1 MLAEDRNTK
10 EVFAIKIL
18 KKHVVFQDD
27 DIEGA
32 ITEKRILALSA
43 NHPFLTSLHCC
54 FQTDERLFFVME
66 YVNGG
71 DLMFHIQR
79 SRRFDETRSC
89 FYSAEIVLALQFLH
103 KHKIIYRYSYIRYLP
118 RFFDRWAHEINS
130 KISWQKMCLILLI
143 KGLEI
148 FKTFLNN
155 KISNF
160 CLWCYF
166 FTSIVQ
172 K

>member
-1 MLAEDRNTK
+1 MVIDYFSLQTWIDRKLAQSALEDLINTQNSQRKCVLEDFQFLKVLGKGAFGKVMLAEDRNTK

-18 KKHVVFQDD
+18 KKHAIFQDD

-32 ITEKRILALSA
+32 MTEKRILALSG

-103 KHKIIYRYSYIRYLP
+103 KHKIIYR
-118 RFFDRWAHEINS
+118 
-130 KISWQKMCLILLI
+130 
-143 KGLEI
+143 
-148 FKTFLNN
+148 
-155 KISNF
+155 
-160 CLWCYF
+160 
-166 FTSIVQ
+166 
-172 K
+172 

>member
-1 MLAEDRNTK
+1 MCSRRFPVPKGFRQRCIWQSHVGGGSKYQRGFCL
-10 EVFAIKIL
+10 KIL

-32 ITEKRILALSA
+32 MTEKRILALSG
-43 NHPFLTSLHCC
+43 NHPFLTSMLCC

-89 FYSAEIVLALQFLH
+89 FYTAEIVLALQFLH
-103 KHKIIYRYSYIRYLP
+103 KHKIIYR
-118 RFFDRWAHEINS
+118 
-130 KISWQKMCLILLI
+130 
-143 KGLEI
+143 
-148 FKTFLNN
+148 
-155 KISNF
+155 
-160 CLWCYF
+160 
-166 FTSIVQ
+166 
-172 K
+172 

>member
-32 ITEKRILALSA
+32 MTEKRLLALSA

-103 KHKIIYRYSYIRYLP
+103 KHKIIYR
-118 RFFDRWAHEINS
+118 
-130 KISWQKMCLILLI
+130 
-143 KGLEI
+143 
-148 FKTFLNN
+148 
-155 KISNF
+155 
-160 CLWCYF
+160 
-166 FTSIVQ
+166 
-172 K
+172 